1 MKNPKTDRKGVVIY
15 PILKDLNNKDCKLR
29 VNILKLAC
37 NLQQLPLPPSILNIT
52 VEAYLI
58 IKNDSFLPYRIH
70 LTQLGKTTFSLIL
83 RTILR

>member
-15 PILKDLNNKDCKLR
+15 PILKDLNNKDGKLR
-29 VNILKLAC
+29 KYFKAGL
-37 NLQQLPLPPSILNIT
+37 NLQQLPLPLSIINIT

-70 LTQLGKTTFSLIL
+70 LTQLGKKTFSLIL